1 MDTTTLIALQMFLPA
16 PLLQWYVLWKYGN
29 LQKNYI
35 INKSCEVIHN
45 KFMRLVFNIWHIKLL
60 FKLFWPYGKN
70 RMLKASPPLFL
81 FILCGLKIQFGYR
94 GYLKYQTLT
103 IEISA
108 EELQRNQYSTSVEEE
123 RLAFGN

>member
-1 MDTTTLIALQMFLPA
+1 
-16 PLLQWYVLWKYGN
+16 
-29 LQKNYI
+29 
-35 INKSCEVIHN
+35 
-45 KFMRLVFNIWHIKLL
+45 
-60 FKLFWPYGKN
+60 
-70 RMLKASPPLFL
+70 MLKASPPLFL

-103 IEISA
+103 IEISV